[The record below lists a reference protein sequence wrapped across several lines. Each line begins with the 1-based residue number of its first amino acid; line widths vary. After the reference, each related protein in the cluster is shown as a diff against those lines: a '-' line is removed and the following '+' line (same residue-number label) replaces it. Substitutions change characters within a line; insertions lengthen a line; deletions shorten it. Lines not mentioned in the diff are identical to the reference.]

1 MIKESKSKIEFE
13 FVEEPTIRFFD
24 GKEYRELKVVDMP
37 YEIKTLYNRWIG
49 NLSSYETMTSKGDNV
64 KPFNSEKLDESF
76 AKIFGKQITCS
87 TIQKFSKLDTDKN
100 SQNLK
105 NKTKE
110 K

>member
-1 MIKESKSKIEFE
+1 
-13 FVEEPTIRFFD
+13 
-24 GKEYRELKVVDMP
+24 
-37 YEIKTLYNRWIG
+37 
-49 NLSSYETMTSKGDNV
+49 MTGKGDDV

-87 TIQKFSKLDTDKN
+87 TIYKFSELDTDKN

>member
-1 MIKESKSKIEFE
+1 
-13 FVEEPTIRFFD
+13 
-24 GKEYRELKVVDMP
+24 
-37 YEIKTLYNRWIG
+37 
-49 NLSSYETMTSKGDNV
+49 MTGKGDDV
-64 KPFNSEKLDESF
+64 RPFNRQKLDESF

-87 TIQKFSKLDTDKN
+87 TIHKFSELETDKN